1 MARHPPPLYIPTLMA
16 SAPKYLR
23 PYHRACREHGAGFHS
38 LLWAS
43 PESQA
48 ARFTALTR
56 HCAFTGL
63 NILDVGCGRADFLD
77 FLVAH
82 EMQPEHYTGI
92 EAVAEL
98 ADAARR
104 KAHEDAI
111 IIEDDFISHPGR
123 MLVGA
128 DVIVFCGSLNT
139 LSEKQFYDTLTVAC
153 DAAAQALAFNFL
165 CSSQLAAAD
174 WLTWHRRDKVL
185 DFARRLCPFVV
196 MDDSYIDGDCT
207 VVMRKHERVV

>member
-1 MARHPPPLYIPTLMA
+1 MS

-23 PYHRACREHGAGFHS
+23 PYQRACRAHGDGFRT

-48 ARFTALTR
+48 ARFQALAR
-56 HCAFTGL
+56 HCTFAGM
-63 NILDVGCGRADFLD
+63 NVLDVGCGRADFLD
-77 FLVAH
+77 FLIAR
-82 EMQPEHYTGI
+82 QTPPAHYTGI
-92 EAVAEL
+92 EAVPEL
-98 ADAARR
+98 AEAALR
-104 KAHEDAI
+104 KTHENAI
-111 IIEDDFISHPGR
+111 IIQDDFVAHPTR

-128 DVIVFCGSLNT
+128 DVVVICGSLNT
-139 LSEKQFYDTLTVAC
+139 LTETQFYDTLTIAC

-185 DFARRLCPFVV
+185 DFARRLCPSVV
-196 MDDSYIDGDCT
+196 MDDSYVDGDCT
-207 VVMRKHERVV
+207 IVMRKHERAL